1 MRVPLAA
8 LGLLLLPAA
17 ALSAQMKLKFG
28 PGPDAFPAGARMAVV
43 SGDPA
48 KPGPLVVQFMM
59 PAGYKIMPHFHPV
72 DESVTVKKG
81 TFLVGM
87 GDTFDAAK
95 AKPMTMGAKG
105 TIAATMHHYAS
116 AKTATVIEV
125 STTGPFAM
133 TYVNPADDPRNKPKK
148 P

>member
-1 MRVPLAA
+1 MRIPLAS
-8 LGLLLLPAA
+8 LGLLLLPV

-28 PGPDAFPAGARMAVV
+28 AAPAAFPKGAMMAVV

-59 PAGYKIMPHFHPV
+59 PAGYRIRPHFHPV

-81 TFLVGM
+81 EFDVGM
-87 GDTFDAAK
+87 GDTFDATK
-95 AKPMTMGAKG
+95 TKPMKMGDKG
-105 TIAATMHHYAS
+105 TIAATMHHYAM
-116 AKTATVIEV
+116 AKTAATIEV

-133 TYVNPADDPRNKPKK
+133 TYVNPADDPRNMPKK